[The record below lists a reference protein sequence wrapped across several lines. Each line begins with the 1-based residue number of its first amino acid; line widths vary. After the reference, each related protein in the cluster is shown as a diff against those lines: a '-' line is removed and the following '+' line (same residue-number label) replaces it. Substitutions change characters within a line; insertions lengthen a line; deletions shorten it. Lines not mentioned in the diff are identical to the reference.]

1 MPEHN
6 QAIAFDTFVEN
17 ATRAADHTI
26 TETTL
31 GAFDVWAWMDEKDGT
46 MLTEERVTEN
56 GDRWTYTNVQYWTPD
71 HLFHFVAVAP
81 IEPNNWTYDYANDTI
96 AFTNVDGTEDLLLDY
111 VTVNTENADY
121 NTTYGDVNLQF
132 AHLLSKVKC
141 TFVNGYR
148 TENVNVIVENVKI
161 TTANQAVY
169 TIVNDERGE
178 WSVATGEVTLE
189 LGNVART
196 EDTESNA
203 TENARFTIP
212 NTEATYVVE
221 FDVTVLNGEQKAID
235 ALHKTTTITNVV
247 LEQGKSYNFVAE
259 ISPETLNLQAIE
271 FNVVGVDVWDES
283 PANSLEASLRL
294 AAEFGG
300 KFTLTDDIVL
310 DQPLVV
316 SGANT
321 RASHPA
327 VNLEIDLN
335 GKSISYTSDVA
346 AHSAMITVESGNT
359 LVIKDT
365 VGGGKISYNYT
376 GAGDPTFGWGTYTI
390 SNNGGTLVIENGTI
404 EMLSDIA
411 FAKHM
416 DCAVFQYSGST
427 TINGGMISTPNYRS
441 ARLWKGDMTINGGE
455 FDGQL
460 WVQAVDNSAVLTI
473 NGGSFAPC
481 GGDFSS
487 VFVENSTYTVNLNVT
502 GGTFATK
509 IGCSNYEKDGVRGS
523 VTGGVFG
530 EINSNLVAEGYYT
543 SKLNDKFYVADAY
556 LVTDAASLQTALDEN
571 KANIRF
577 VADIVG
583 DVTNTQKPGVV
594 IAVDG
599 DGYNYAGVFTVD
611 GKSAA
616 YADAGLTL
624 KNITFNAASISADAC
639 VRLGVGDN
647 NTRYTA
653 NVTLDNC
660 TFDVPGAVGVKSYT
674 GGDKNLTITNC
685 VTTANVHSLVQIAG
699 IDGVR
704 IEDCEIYS
712 VRGMNFNSSN
722 NVVVNNCVVNVK
734 KYAARFGANGTDSAA
749 EVYSIKNS
757 SLKSACEEGDA
768 VIILRGN
775 ASHSTL
781 TIENTPIEGPIS
793 LANDA
798 VDAKVIVDGK
808 EVTAIASSAAELTN
822 VVKDAQAGDTV
833 VVAEGTY
840 GKFPAVGNKELTLIC
855 NDVVFEGNS
864 KLNIGGSTVVGATFS
879 NPSGSAVDQTINGVF
894 QDCTFTGSNA
904 LRYTYAGETVVFENC
919 VFDGRT
925 YGIHFDGGANDVVFR
940 NCTIS
945 GFNGLGAELTMV
957 TFENCTFVGNGK
969 SGYNGAN
976 LWGSAKLISCEFTF
990 NGTTTNEWIDCIGAN
1005 KTYEFKDCTI
1015 NGVSYTPENY
1025 TEFDQIFSR
1034 NNTVVKINGKD
1045 CQM

>member
-26 TETTL
+26 TEATL

-46 MLTEERVTEN
+46 MLSEERVTEN
-56 GDRWTYTNVQYWTPD
+56 NGSWTYQNVQYWTPD

-81 IEPNNWTYDYANDTI
+81 VEPNNWTYDYNADTI
-96 AFTNVDGTEDLLLDY
+96 EFTNVDGTEDLLLDY
-111 VTVNTENADY
+111 VTVDTEEADY
-121 NTTYGDVNLQF
+121 NSTYEAVGLQF

-141 TFVNGYR
+141 TFKNGYR
-148 TENVNVIVENVKI
+148 TDNVDVIVENVKI

-169 TIVNDERGE
+169 TIVSDQMGE

-271 FNVVGVDVWDES
+271 FNVIGVDEWIENGQDNGNIAEAELRAAAQLGAAVTLTEDVVLSEPLNVVADMTINMEGKTLTGS
-283 PANSLEASLRL
+283 INVAEGASLTVNGGAIVNEDKATSGIVSNGKLELNNVNVTSARHAL
-294 AAEFGG
+294 RIESGDVVINGGEYRVAPISKSTLHALNVGDDNTVANVIINGGTFVGPKGTQADSGSAVNVRAGSTVVINGGDFSGG
-300 KFTLTDDIVL
+300 KTKTL
-310 DQPLVV
+310 
-316 SGANT
+316 A
-321 RASHPA
+321 
-327 VNLEIDLN
+327 
-335 GKSISYTSDVA
+335 
-346 AHSAMITVESGNT
+346 
-359 LVIKDT
+359 
-365 VGGGKISYNYT
+365 
-376 GAGDPTFGWGTYTI
+376 
-390 SNNGGTLVIENGTI
+390 NGGTLTI
-404 EMLSDIA
+404 
-411 FAKHM
+411 
-416 DCAVFQYSGST
+416 Y
-427 TINGGMISTPNYRS
+427 
-441 ARLWKGDMTINGGE
+441 
-455 FDGQL
+455 
-460 WVQAVDNSAVLTI
+460 
-473 NGGSFAPC
+473 
-481 GGDFSS
+481 
-487 VFVENSTYTVNLNVT
+487 
-502 GGTFATK
+502 GGTFDQDPAA
-509 IGCSNYEKDGVRGS
+509 
-523 VTGGVFG
+523 F
-530 EINSNLVAEGYYT
+530 VADGYYA
-543 SKLNDKFYVADAY
+543 SKMDDRYHVADAY
-556 LVTDAASLQTALDEN
+556 LVANAADLQAALDAN

-577 VADIVG
+577 VADISG

-599 DGYNYAGVFTVD
+599 DGHKYAGVFTVN

-639 VRLGVGDN
+639 VRLGVSGDN

-653 NVTLDNC
+653 NVTIDNC
-660 TFDVPGAVGVKSYT
+660 TFDVPEAVAVKSYT

-685 VTTANVHSLVQIAG
+685 TTTANVHSLVQIAG

-722 NVVVNNCVVNVK
+722 NVVVNNCVVDVK
-734 KYAARFGANGTDSAA
+734 KYAARFGANGTDTAA

-793 LANDA
+793 LANEA
-798 VDAKVIVDGK
+798 VDATVIVDGE

-840 GKFPAVGNKELTLIC
+840 GKFPSVGNKELTLIC

-919 VFDGRT
+919 VFDGGV

-957 TFENCTFVGNGK
+957 TFENCTFVGNGRN
-969 SGYNGAN
+969 GYNGAN

-990 NGTTTNEWIDCIGAN
+990 NGTTANEWIDCIGAD